1 MALVNR
7 NKKKKESI
15 AHFSKEDQ
23 RKILCA
29 DSPFVVKEAYSSIRT
44 NLLFSQKGE
53 DCPIF
58 VVTSPTANNG
68 KSINSVNMAISFA
81 QMGKKTLLI
90 DGDMRNPTLHRL
102 FSIPI
107 KNGLSE
113 ILAGLTDSITVS
125 KTDVENLSILTA
137 GKIPPNPSELLS
149 NERTDK
155 LLSFV
160 KQHYDCVFI
169 DTQS

>member
-15 AHFSKEDQ
+15 THFSKEDQ

-29 DSPFVVKEAYSSIRT
+29 DSSFVVKEAYSSIRT

-68 KSINSVNMAISFA
+68 KSINSVNMAVSFA

-90 DGDMRNPTLHRL
+90 DGDMRNPTFHRL
-102 FSIPI
+102 F
-107 KNGLSE
+107 
-113 ILAGLTDSITVS
+113 
-125 KTDVENLSILTA
+125 
-137 GKIPPNPSELLS
+137 
-149 NERTDK
+149 
-155 LLSFV
+155 
-160 KQHYDCVFI
+160 
-169 DTQS
+169 